1 MLTLRSLVCSSMLR
15 NTLIL
20 SLLTIAAA
28 VLNLQ
33 TSLLGKTTRSC
44 PATLDA
50 VVIQGR
56 VVHIQSIGQ
65 CKTTFDPDGF

>member
-15 NTLIL
+15 NTIIL

-28 VLNLQ
+28 MLNLQ
-33 TSLLGKTTRSC
+33 TSLLGKTTRVCS
-44 PATLDA
+44 ATVEP

-56 VVHIQSIGQ
+56 IVHIQSIGR
-65 CKTTFDPDGF
+65 CETFSPSEF

>member
-44 PATLDA
+44 PATLEA

-56 VVHIQSIGQ
+56 VVHIQSIGR
-65 CKTTFDPDGF
+65 CEPVYSPTGF